1 MPLWSSSN
9 SNPQSADPY
18 APPNDADDDFN
29 SLLTTYKPLLQ
40 KLTLSSVMGYC
51 SAITAKRVGKSMAFV
66 VGLGF
71 VVLQGLVHKG
81 YIEVDW
87 KKVQKST
94 TDVIDTVSCWLLL

>member
-1 MPLWSSSN
+1 
-9 SNPQSADPY
+9 
-18 APPNDADDDFN
+18 
-29 SLLTTYKPLLQ
+29 
-40 KLTLSSVMGYC
+40 MGYC
-51 SAITAKRVGKSMAFV
+51 SAITAKRVGKSMAIV

-94 TDVIDTVSCWLLL
+94 TDVIDTVS